1 VQYKLSVYHTANLGE
16 NAQARPLKS
25 GINKNIYVDVPMK
38 ILIRNFRNLPVP
50 FDVEHPLV
58 FLNYQERYHTHTDCT
73 GTTNTTARGSFIRTT
88 DEQALLLP
96 PGDPFS
102 TRHVVPVV
110 FQRQSDIDSFILRV
124 CLGMV
129 KVGTPTGTC
138 TLFDETENVIERDML
153 VTLDVKQSIQSY
165 AFS

>member
-110 FQRQSDIDSFILRV
+110 F
-124 CLGMV
+124 
-129 KVGTPTGTC
+129 PTS
-138 TLFDETENVIERDML
+138 E
-153 VTLDVKQSIQSY
+153 
-165 AFS
+165 